1 MIVPHNLTGDT
12 EKGAASFVV
21 KLLYKN
27 DVNVWHDV

>member
-12 EKGAASFVV
+12 EKGAASVVV
-21 KLLYKN
+21 KRLYIN